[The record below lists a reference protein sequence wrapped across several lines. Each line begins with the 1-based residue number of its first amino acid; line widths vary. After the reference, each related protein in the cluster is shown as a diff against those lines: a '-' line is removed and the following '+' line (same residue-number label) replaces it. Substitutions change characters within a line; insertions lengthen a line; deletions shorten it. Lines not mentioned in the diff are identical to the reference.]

1 MKGPYPLITSRSA
14 LLSILFIYVLIIAL
28 VLFLSGQILRD
39 LSIEDSPSRLII
51 LPFALVLPI
60 FLFVNVVINIVRLIK
75 DNQQKKPGVTF
86 KIKLIIFFTFVA
98 VVSAVPQ
105 TILSVNF
112 IETVM
117 ESWFA
122 KGHSE
127 AIRGGIDIALDYY
140 NERTTTLEVAADTY
154 LYSYIAGY
162 IPFTPERAW
171 KLSKESY
178 PFLDSMQV
186 LQEGKTVFFAGREEG
201 AVDDSQASIEIR
213 GLLPR
218 ENRGDESILRAQGGF
233 RIGGNEYTV
242 IFSSFLPSG
251 FDFKAEKLTS
261 SYDIFYQLE
270 NYQALFLFIILCVL
284 LFFSVPIFLLSVIIS
299 FRLADEV
306 IYPIVQFE
314 EAIRRVAE
322 GDFSFSL
329 LARPGDNISIL
340 VHSFNQMIKE
350 LESSRKKTM
359 HTDKINAWKEIARRM
374 AHEIKNPLTP
384 IKLSAERVLKR
395 YKNKP
400 DDPNF
405 ENILESSV
413 RVIVTEVERLSR
425 LLTEF
430 SNFARMPQMIIEPA
444 DPAEIISEA
453 CNIFRQSSQKITF
466 NLEGLSSALSE
477 GEGERDGAFLDREK
491 IKQVLIN
498 IISNAIDAME
508 GEGEIAVRTDII
520 FKEEKKFYRMQIA
533 DTGEGMEKDVSDQ
546 IFTPYFTTRENGT
559 GLGLA
564 IAERIIFDHNGT
576 LWFETEKGVGTTF
589 FIDLPFGGEHE

>member
-1 MKGPYPLITSRSA
+1 MKGSYPLITSRST
-14 LLSILFIYVLIIAL
+14 LLSVLFIYVLIIAL

-39 LSIEDSPSRLII
+39 LSIEDAPSRLII

-60 FLFVNVVINIVRLIK
+60 FLFVNVIINIVRLIK
-75 DNQQKKPGVTF
+75 ENRQKKPGVTF

-122 KGHSE
+122 KGHSK

-140 NERTTTLEVAADTY
+140 NERARTLEVATDTY
-154 LYSYIAGY
+154 LYNYIAGY
-162 IPFTPERAW
+162 ISSDPERAW
-171 KLSKESY
+171 VLSKENY

-186 LQEGKTVFFAGREEG
+186 LKEGKTVFFAGREEG
-201 AVDDSQASIEIR
+201 SVDDSQAGIGIR

-218 ENRGDESILRAQGGF
+218 ENIGDESILRAQGGF
-233 RIGGNEYTV
+233 STRGSEYTV
-242 IFSSFLPSG
+242 IFSSFLPLG

-261 SYDIFYQLE
+261 SYDVFYQLE
-270 NYQALFLFIILCVL
+270 NYQALFLFIILGVL
-284 LFFSVPIFLLSVIIS
+284 LFFSIPIFLLSVIIS

-329 LARPGDNISIL
+329 LTRPGDNISIL

-350 LESSRKKTM
+350 LESSRKKNM

-395 YKNKP
+395 YKNEP
-400 DDPNF
+400 NDPNF

-430 SNFARMPQMIIEPA
+430 SNFARMPQMIIKST
-444 DPAEIISEA
+444 DPAEIINEA
-453 CNIFRQSSQKITF
+453 CDIFRQSAHGITF
-466 NLEGLSSALSE
+466 NLEGLSSALPE
-477 GEGERDGAFLDREK
+477 GEGNGAFLDREK

-498 IISNAIDAME
+498 IIGNAIEAMK
-508 GEGEIAVRTDII
+508 GVGEIAVRTDII

-533 DTGEGMEKDVSDQ
+533 DAGEGMDKEVAEQ
-546 IFTPYFTTRENGT
+546 IFTPYFTTREKGT

-564 IAERIIFDHNGT
+564 IVERIIFDHSGT
-576 LWFETEKGVGTTF
+576 IWFETEKGVGTTF